1 MITKHK
7 QRARSQDNGS
17 KRHDVVVVGK
27 GGVAKD
33 NHMSA
38 STLSFVFSLRE
49 ETVGWQGVRTARS
62 FISSSVERREKASV
76 D

>member
-1 MITKHK
+1 M
-7 QRARSQDNGS
+7 
-17 KRHDVVVVGK
+17 VVVVEVGK

-49 ETVGWQGVRTARS
+49 ETVGWQGVRTAR
-62 FISSSVERREKASV
+62 VKASV